1 MNNDIY
7 SLIDSANEQLKR
19 LELADVT
26 IKTYQ
31 QRTFSQVIRRYEKE
45 GDYQYRQEIMDE
57 LLSEAEEQFSDGL
70 ISRKTRNWRRRGIKI
85 LQEVHEN
92 GHFQWKICNASF
104 SSQISHVFE
113 DTVLEFTQS
122 LSISEKYRKETL
134 SIITRFCLFLLDRN
148 ILGFQEVSLE
158 DLRDFLAKMHEA
170 RPKSMDKVVTSL
182 KKLFCFL
189 ECTGRAT
196 DNYWIIL
203 SAPRSRDHSV
213 KPAIPQAEILTVIN
227 EIDREKSPGKRD
239 FAVLSLA
246 ATTGLRAGD
255 IASLK
260 LTDIFWKEQEI
271 RLSQGKT
278 GHRLVLPLQSSV
290 RDSLADYILN
300 ERPASTCDGVFLRKF
315 APYTPFRDGVSIA
328 CIFRRYLKK
337 ADIQHYLNDGKTFHG
352 IRRSL
357 GTTMVSKGIPVTTV
371 SQILGHQDIR
381 ATRQYVSMDVDG
393 LRKCAL
399 SMKTIRGGV

>member
-7 SLIDSANEQLKR
+7 SLIDSANEQLKQ
-19 LELADVT
+19 LGLADAT

-31 QRTFSQVIRRYEKE
+31 QRTFSQIIRRYEKE
-45 GDYQYRQEIMDE
+45 GDYQYRQEIMNE
-57 LLSEAEEQFSDGL
+57 LLFEAEKQFCKGL
-70 ISRKTRNWRRRGIKI
+70 FSRKTRNWRRRGVKI
-85 LQEVHEN
+85 LQEIHEK
-92 GHFQWKICNASF
+92 GSFQWKLCNASF
-104 SSQISHVFE
+104 SPGIPHVFE
-113 DTVLEFTQS
+113 DTVSDLMQS
-122 LSISEKYRKETL
+122 LSISKKYRKEVL
-134 SIITRFCLFLLDRN
+134 SIITRFCLFLQDRN
-148 ILGFQEVSLE
+148 ILDFQHSSPA

-182 KKLFCFL
+182 KKLFRFL
-189 ECTGRAT
+189 GSTGKAT

-213 KPAIPQAEILTVIN
+213 KPAIPQAEILTVIC
-227 EIDREKSPGKRD
+227 EIDRGKKPGKRD
-239 FAVLSLA
+239 FAILSLA

-260 LTDIFWKEQEI
+260 LTDIFWKDNEI

-290 RDSLADYILN
+290 RDALSDYILN
-300 ERPASTCDGVFLRKF
+300 ERPKSTSNKVFLRNI
-315 APYTPFRDGVSIA
+315 APFLPFRDGVSIA
-328 CIFRRYLKK
+328 SIFRRYLKK
-337 ADIQHYLNDGKTFHG
+337 ANIQHYPNDGKTFHG

-371 SQILGHQDIR
+371 SQVLGHQEIR
-381 ATRQYVSMDVDG
+381 STRQYVSMDVDG
-393 LRKCAL
+393 LRRCTL
-399 SMKTIRGGV
+399 SMKTIGGGI